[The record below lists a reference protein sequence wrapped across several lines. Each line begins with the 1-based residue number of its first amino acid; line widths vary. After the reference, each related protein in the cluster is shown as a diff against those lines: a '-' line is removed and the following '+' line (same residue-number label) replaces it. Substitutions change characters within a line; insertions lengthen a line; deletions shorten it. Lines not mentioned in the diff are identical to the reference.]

1 MGTRSL
7 VGAEMSEVDSLRK
20 ELEGE
25 RQLRVRLQEKVFS
38 MAGEMEQ
45 LLTELEQCKKALAEK
60 EFEESLQSG
69 PGLEESFVEMAEADG
84 VEDEVGLE
92 LYASMVRAEAL
103 SRSLVVED
111 LDDLED
117 DLDVEDD
124 DGKSLY
130 EEEME
135 GWKTPAR
142 SLGLSSLG
150 SMGSSSGGR
159 RRGSPFTPSV
169 AFSDFGGEGMREELH
184 ALRLKCHSQRV
195 ELAELSA
202 ALAKAKE
209 E

>member
-1 MGTRSL
+1 
-7 VGAEMSEVDSLRK
+7 
-20 ELEGE
+20 
-25 RQLRVRLQEKVFS
+25 

-69 PGLEESFVEMAEADG
+69 PPGLEESFVEMAEADG

-103 SRSLVVED
+103 SRSLVVD
-111 LDDLED
+111 DVDNLDDLED

-159 RRGSPFTPSV
+159 RSP
-169 AFSDFGGEGMREELH
+169 
-184 ALRLKCHSQRV
+184 C
-195 ELAELSA
+195 
-202 ALAKAKE
+202 
-209 E
+209 